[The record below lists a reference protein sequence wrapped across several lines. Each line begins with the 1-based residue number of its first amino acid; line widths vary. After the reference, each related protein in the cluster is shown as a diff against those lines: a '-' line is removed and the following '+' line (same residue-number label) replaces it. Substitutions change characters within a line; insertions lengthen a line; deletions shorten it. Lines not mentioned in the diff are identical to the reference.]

1 MKFWKKLSE
10 KSYLKAL
17 IQENEELIKRNKE
30 LEQEIALF
38 NDGDKRKVVDMKKE
52 YETLIKGA
60 KENSTKCKKLIK
72 EVKEAEEKRRREH
85 EQFMTFLKKDN
96 REKLKLGEV
105 FEYISTVWDELSENE
120 KSKILKFITG

>member
-30 LEQEIALF
+30 LEQEIALY

-52 YETLIKGA
+52 YE
-60 KENSTKCKKLIK
+60 KLIK
-72 EVKEAEEKRRREH
+72 ETKQIRKA
-85 EQFMTFLKKDN
+85 LKKELENAKKMKQDY
-96 REKLKLGEV
+96 EKK
-105 FEYISTVWDELSENE
+105 FEEFMGTI
-120 KSKILKFITG
+120 KSGVK

>member
-10 KSYLKAL
+10 KTYLKAL

-52 YETLIKGA
+52 YE
-60 KENSTKCKKLIK
+60 KLIK
-72 EVKEAEEKRRREH
+72 ETKQIKNACKKELENVKKMKQDYEKKFEE
-85 EQFMTFLKKDN
+85 FMGT
-96 REKLKLGEV
+96 
-105 FEYISTVWDELSENE
+105 I
-120 KSKILKFITG
+120 KSGVK